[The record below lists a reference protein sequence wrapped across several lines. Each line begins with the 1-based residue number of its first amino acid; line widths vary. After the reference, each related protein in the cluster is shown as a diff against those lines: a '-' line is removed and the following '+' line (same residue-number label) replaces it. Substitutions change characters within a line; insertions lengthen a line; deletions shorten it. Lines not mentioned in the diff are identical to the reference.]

1 MTPDATLPKA
11 ARGPLR
17 TLIRRVAAATD
28 SQMLRILATVESAA
42 DRREADALLSPLRPR
57 LNVLRPPRRLR
68 MKRLLF
74 YPFDPLIV
82 SPRLWRPILPAIP
95 RSALGPIAAAVT
107 AAIPGTIADIDA
119 RVEGQTSADIDVVLS
134 AGKILWPKAAQA
146 LKPDA
151 VPADWRGETGLN
163 NAHYQAIAAIVA
175 AILRYAPVIETLCQ
189 TSMAVLMPP
198 PREAV
203 HAVIRA
209 VAVDHGPALPHLMG
223 ILMMRLPD
231 PSPLF
236 SYPRTDI
243 GGAAVLS
250 ARERAAELL
259 LGRMAHDGP
268 ATWIAGG
275 GMIEAAEMLRRAVTL
290 LTELEKTP
298 VTDRKAQCKALRQ
311 GLDAAAQMRFD
322 TCLREDW
329 LAPLGSGEPPDI
341 TTLEDIAYDLRI
353 FQAEARELG
362 GRGIYDEGLTAA
374 AERIGPAA
382 VNRMASVDRARLTEI
397 LLGARAGLQ
406 LVGIS

>member
-1 MTPDATLPKA
+1 VTPAVLPKT
-11 ARGPLR
+11 ARGPVR

-28 SQMLRILATVESAA
+28 WQALRILATVESAA
-42 DRREADALLSPLRPR
+42 DRREADLLLSPLRPR
-57 LNVLRPPRRLR
+57 LHVLRPPRRLR

-95 RSALGPIAAAVT
+95 RSALGPIANVVT
-107 AAIPGTIADIDA
+107 TAIADVITDIHA
-119 RVEGQTSADIDVVLS
+119 RVEGQTSADTEVILS

-146 LKPDA
+146 LRLSA
-151 VPADWRGETGLN
+151 VPADWRDETGLS
-163 NAHYQAIAAIVA
+163 NARYGAIASTIA
-175 AILRYAPVIETLCQ
+175 AILRYAPVIEALCQ
-189 TSMAVLMPP
+189 TSIAVLMPP

-203 HAVIRA
+203 HAIIRA
-209 VAVDHGPALPHLMG
+209 IAIDHAPALPHLMG

-231 PSPLF
+231 PSALF
-236 SYPRTDI
+236 TYPRADI
-243 GGAAVLS
+243 GSAAVLA

-259 LGRMAHDGP
+259 LGRMAQDGP
-268 ATWIAGG
+268 AAWIAGG
-275 GMIEAAEMLRRAVTL
+275 GMIEAAETLRRAVTL
-290 LTELEKTP
+290 LEALEKTP

-329 LAPLGSGEPPDI
+329 LAVLGSGQLPDI
-341 TTLEDIAYDLRI
+341 STLEDIAYALRV
-353 FQAEARELG
+353 FQAEARALG
-362 GRGIYDEGLTAA
+362 GRLVYDEGLTAA

-382 VNRMASVDRARLTEI
+382 INRMTPVDRARLTEI

-406 LVGIS
+406 LVGMT

>member
-1 MTPDATLPKA
+1 VTPDTLPRA
-11 ARGPLR
+11 ARNPLR

-42 DRREADALLSPLRPR
+42 DRREADALISPLRPR
-57 LNVLRPPRRLR
+57 LNALRPPRRLR

-95 RSALGPIAAAVT
+95 RSALAPIAAEIAS
-107 AAIPGTIADIDA
+107 AIPDVIKDIDA
-119 RVEGQTSADIDVVLS
+119 RVEGQTSVDIDTIL
-134 AGKILWPKAAQA
+134 ATGKILWPEAARS

-151 VPADWRGETGLN
+151 APANWRRDTGLN
-163 NAHYQAIAAIVA
+163 NAHYRVIAGIVA
-175 AILRYAPVIETLCQ
+175 AILRYAPAIETLCQ

-198 PREAV
+198 PRDAV
-203 HAVIRA
+203 HAIIRA
-209 VAVDHGPALPHLMG
+209 IAIDHGPALPHLMG

-236 SYPRTDI
+236 GYPRADI
-243 GGAAVLS
+243 GGAAVMA

-275 GMIEAAEMLRRAVTL
+275 DMIEAAEMLRRAVTL
-290 LTELEKTP
+290 LGELEKTP
-298 VTDRKAQCKALRQ
+298 VTDRKAQCKALRD
-311 GLDAAAQMRFD
+311 GLSAAAQIRFD
-322 TCLREDW
+322 TFLREDW
-329 LAPLGSGEPPDI
+329 LAALAASELPDI
-341 TTLEDIAYDLRI
+341 VTLEDMAYSLRI

-362 GRGIYDEGLTAA
+362 GRAVYDDGLTAA

-406 LVGIS
+406 LVGAG